1 MPFEPQPTIWKFPR
15 PPEANQESDEPA
27 DPVNHPSHYNSH
39 PSGIEVI
46 EITQHMD
53 FLLGNVV
60 KYVLRCDHKGGIE
73 DLKKARWYIDRAI
86 SLREQR
92 ETQEEQP
99 GKCKT
104 NKPAW

>member
-1 MPFEPQPTIWKFPR
+1 MPFQPQPSMWKFTR
-15 PPEANQESDEPA
+15 PEEANEDAGQISN
-27 DPVNHPSHYNSH
+27 DPVNHPEHYNSH

-60 KYVLRCDHKGGIE
+60 KYVLRCDLKGGVE

-86 SLREQR
+86 SLRER
-92 ETQEEQP
+92 EGCT
-99 GKCKT
+99 KK
-104 NKPAW
+104 KPAQ